1 VNGVTEVR
9 VTRSRDVLEG
19 QILPVT
25 GRLRRHGRLELLVV
39 LPDGTSRLIP
49 QAWTDNDGE
58 GDGDG
63 TGATLGSVSDLLASC
78 VLVAALRA
86 RAAGTLEQAARKSP
100 CKEDNRAACA
110 AQSAAGTGSGASPDG
125 FRPDTQPGGDHG
137 DQAARPA
144 DRQER
149 RPGAGRAGRDGGRR

>member
-1 VNGVTEVR
+1 MNGVTEVR

-49 QAWTDNDGE
+49 QAWTDN

-63 TGATLGSVSDLLASC
+63 TGAAGATLGSVSDLLASC

-86 RAAGTLEQAARKSP
+86 RAAGITVAPAACSS
-100 CKEDNRAACA
+100 RAASSSGTPPVTSSL
-110 AQSAAGTGSGASPDG
+110 SARPSSSDSERPPGCPRSQTGSA
-125 FRPDTQPGGDHG
+125 R
-137 DQAARPA
+137 RPA
-144 DRQER
+144 SSASTTR
-149 RPGAGRAGRDGGRR
+149 